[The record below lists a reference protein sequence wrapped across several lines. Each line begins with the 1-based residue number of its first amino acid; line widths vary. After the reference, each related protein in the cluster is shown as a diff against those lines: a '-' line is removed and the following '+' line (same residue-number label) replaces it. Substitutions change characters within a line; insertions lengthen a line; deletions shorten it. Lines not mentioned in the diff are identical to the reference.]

1 MVEEFRKRLCMSE
14 LIVYYS
20 HHQSELFCDNS
31 SGKIDPSIAF
41 IESGSVTMSIGG
53 KKVTLGK
60 NSLYYMPDGIRYTSL
75 WHGEPDICYFD
86 LHVVSNRPDKTN
98 AQRYAMTHK
107 KELSTP
113 ETGKRVREIYELFRS
128 GERTD
133 KVRGVGLYYL
143 LYADIIPY
151 LSPEPPARRK
161 PALDEAIAFTE
172 QNLAEDFSV
181 DDMAAHCHV
190 SASRLYH
197 LFRDELATTPVRF
210 RNEMRVE
217 RAAEELRRTDRTIDE
232 IAGRCG
238 YNSPAYFRE
247 IFREITGMTPAEYR
261 GSVTQ

>member
-20 HHQSELFCDNS
+20 HHQSQHFCNIS
-31 SGKIDPSIAF
+31 SGKVDSSIAF

-98 AQRYAMTHK
+98 AQRYAMTHI

-133 KVRGVGLYYL
+133 KVRGVGSSLISL
-143 LYADIIPY
+143 A
-151 LSPEPPARRK
+151 SSGFVMK
-161 PALDEAIAFTE
+161 PISM
-172 QNLAEDFSV
+172 SV
-181 DDMAAHCHV
+181 DGI
-190 SASRLYH
+190 
-197 LFRDELATTPVRF
+197 FVR
-210 RNEMRVE
+210 RN
-217 RAAEELRRTDRTIDE
+217 T
-232 IAGRCG
+232 
-238 YNSPAYFRE
+238 
-247 IFREITGMTPAEYR
+247 
-261 GSVTQ
+261 